1 MNPETIRLNDLLQWY
16 ADAGV
21 DAPLLDAPVDRF
33 AEHEAK
39 QKAIAKARDAA
50 TKQTAAVPGKIATTQ
65 ASQPKPPIPPV
76 SNEAKRTIPNSE
88 AVESAMQLATASETL
103 DDLRKAM
110 EGFEGC
116 NLKFSARST
125 VFCDGNPKARLM
137 IVGEGPGGDE
147 DAQGLPF
154 VGRSGQLLDRMLA
167 AIGLDRASVYISNI
181 VPWRPPGNRKPTP
194 QETAICLPFIRRHI
208 ELAGPDMLLLL
219 GNTPSQALLEKS
231 EGITRLRGRWQEAT
245 IDGTVLP
252 AMPSFHPAYLLRQP
266 AQKKFA
272 WRDLLAL
279 SKRLRESDDDET
291 NKT

>member
-1 MNPETIRLNDLLQWY
+1 MNPDIIRLEELLAWY

-33 AEHEAK
+33 AEHSAK
-39 QKAIAKARDAA
+39 QKAIVKAREAA
-50 TKQTAAVPGKIATTQ
+50 TRRTVPGEK
-65 ASQPKPPIPPV
+65 ASDVRTSVEGPPMQTLA
-76 SNEAKRTIPNSE
+76 SETKRTVPNGE
-88 AVESAMQLATASETL
+88 AVEAAMQLAAAAETL
-103 DDLRKAM
+103 DGLRMAM

-125 VFCDGNPKARLM
+125 VFSDGNPEARLM
-137 IVGEGPGGDE
+137 VVGEGPGGDE

-154 VGRSGQLLDRMLA
+154 VGRSGQLLDRMLK
-167 AIGLDRASVYISNI
+167 AIGHDRTSVYISNI

-208 ELAGPDMLLLL
+208 ELARPEVLLLL
-219 GNTPSQALLEKS
+219 GNTPAQALLEKS
-231 EGITRLRGRWQEAT
+231 EGITRLRGRWQEVT
-245 IDGTVLP
+245 IGDSILP

-279 SKRLRESDDDET
+279 SKRLHESDTDET

>member
-1 MNPETIRLNDLLQWY
+1 VNPDIIRLEELLAWY

-39 QKAIAKARDAA
+39 QRAIVKAREAA
-50 TKQTAAVPGKIATTQ
+50 TKRTASEKASPAQKTAAP
-65 ASQPKPPIPPV
+65 ASASDV
-76 SNEAKRTIPNSE
+76 KRTIPNGE
-88 AVESAMQLATASETL
+88 AVESAMQLAAASETL

-125 VFCDGNPKARLM
+125 VFSDGNPGARLM
-137 IVGEGPGGDE
+137 VVGEGPGGDE

-154 VGRSGQLLDRMLA
+154 VGRSGQLLDRMLK
-167 AIGLDRASVYISNI
+167 AIEHDRTSVYISNI

-194 QETAICLPFIRRHI
+194 AETAICLPFIRRHI
-208 ELAGPDMLLLL
+208 ELAQPEVLLLL
-219 GNTPSQALLEKS
+219 GNTPAQALLETS
-231 EGITRLRGRWQEAT
+231 EGITRLRGRWQKAAIGDMT
-245 IDGTVLP
+245 LP

-279 SKRLRESDDDET
+279 SKQLQEGDTDET
-291 NKT
+291 N